1 MAGVRDTLKQVGLYR
16 NKYMDYHKIQPVG
29 DLKTKDLMKTGRTMG
44 VFYIESPATRQLLAK
59 AGKVDFEHVVIY
71 SSIIRPAA
79 NRYTNLMLDRIHGK
93 SWKLLHQRIWNA
105 WQKATASWF
114 MKNKYPGFARKIPG
128 VQLCPIG
135 LSS

>member
-1 MAGVRDTLKQVGLYR
+1 
-16 NKYMDYHKIQPVG
+16 
-29 DLKTKDLMKTGRTMG
+29 MG

-93 SWKLLHQRIWNA
+93 SWKLLHQDLECLAESYGIMVYEE
-105 WQKATASWF
+105 QVS
-114 MKNKYPGFARKIPG
+114 MVARKIAGFSYAQSDYLRKVISKPSLG
-128 VQLCPIG
+128 HVIPRWKRKYISYPFMG
-135 LSS
+135 KNIYIYVSI